1 MKVISYIKV
10 SKNAVGELLK
20 NRAVDRIELF
30 PDGRLIVRL
39 LPELTDG
46 SLECSKDDYIVQWE
60 NGKFQRF
67 GSVAFLNTL
76 VLNPEKE
83 GYR

>member
-10 SKNAVGELLK
+10 SKNVVGELLK
-20 NRAVDRIELF
+20 NRVVDRIELF

-67 GSVAFLNTL
+67 GPVAFLNTL

>member
-1 MKVISYIKV
+1 MKVSNYIKV
-10 SKNAVGELLK
+10 NKSAVSELLK
-20 NRAVDRIELF
+20 SKAVDRIELF
-30 PDGRLIVRL
+30 PDGRMVVCL

-67 GSVAFLNTL
+67 GSVAFQNTL
-76 VLNPEKE
+76 VLDPEKE